1 MRGMRRRAVF
11 ALLLLLLC
19 VPAMHVSAEA
29 GGGQAEYTV
38 EYIARD
44 QGTETLLARDTY
56 RPPAGRR
63 VNVPHRDFDH
73 CKKEPGQDIRDQM
86 GEVEEPVRQGYIF
99 QGWDQELPEVLPEGE
114 TVLKALWEPGESQ
127 YTVLRWMENAEDEG
141 YTLLGETEVR
151 TGRTGSRVTAS
162 REDVERAGEMAD
174 WFPDSEYYG
183 DYYGFDYARC
193 DDTVV
198 TADGKAVLN
207 LYYDREIWTIR
218 LHEEAAHESDSSD
231 SLIPN
236 EEVWYTAQGK
246 YGAPLPEDF
255 PSYDEMEKHYMERTQ
270 HQDMEFLGVRDE
282 FEAIGRHL
290 DSFYF
295 QDLALGNHTFDA
307 YPWLER
313 DSYTVYL
320 TYFKERSDGTYRKV
334 RQESVQVDKDPT
346 VYGAEVTVPH
356 PKGLTCEESWYTTG
370 ASPEACEQGNH
381 IYIYMKRDT
390 FRLDYVDVSDQ
401 GESRVLYT
409 EEVTYRDE
417 VALAYIPE
425 NEAEH
430 KNQKFTGWYLSPAL
444 TSAGEPLQGFLMP
457 SDHVRVYAGWTPA
470 DRTVKFD
477 VQADPEEVSNVPT
490 EQSVRAGKC
499 VREPETPI
507 RAGYIFLGWFEEP
520 SGGEDTRTAWDFG
533 KPVEEDLTLYAGWI
547 PEEDTEYTIRHVEDE
562 SGSLFY
568 EERGTGT
575 RGDRIIVQPLD
586 PWDPAY
592 PADREPEADQ
602 QQMVRLV
609 KEKSGNVYTIRYK
622 GRKAAVL
629 PDSSSSPDGSGE
641 APDTGDRAQAAG
653 WFVMAAMG
661 LGGAVLAGRQRC

>member
-1 MRGMRRRAVF
+1 M
-11 ALLLLLLC
+11 
-19 VPAMHVSAEA
+19 
-29 GGGQAEYTV
+29 
-38 EYIARD
+38 
-44 QGTETLLARDTY
+44 
-56 RPPAGRR
+56 
-63 VNVPHRDFDH
+63 
-73 CKKEPGQDIRDQM
+73 
-86 GEVEEPVRQGYIF
+86 
-99 QGWDQELPEVLPEGE
+99 
-114 TVLKALWEPGESQ
+114 
-127 YTVLRWMENAEDEG
+127 
-141 YTLLGETEVR
+141 
-151 TGRTGSRVTAS
+151 
-162 REDVERAGEMAD
+162 
-174 WFPDSEYYG
+174 
-183 DYYGFDYARC
+183 
-193 DDTVV
+193 V

-218 LHEEAAHESDSSD
+218 LHEEAAHESDASD

-236 EEVWYTAQGK
+236 EEVWYAAQGK

-282 FEAIGRHL
+282 FEATGRHL

-346 VYGAEVTVPH
+346 VYGAEVTVLH

-390 FRLDYVDVSDQ
+390 FRLDYVDVSAQ

-575 RGDRIIVQPLD
+575 RGDQIIIQPLD
-586 PWDPAY
+586 PSDPAY
-592 PADREPEADQ
+592 PADGEPEPDQ

-609 KEKSGNVYTIRYK
+609 REKSGNVYTIRYK
-622 GRKAAVL
+622 ERKAAVL

-661 LGGAVLAGRQRC
+661 LGGVVLAGKSRLKN